1 MSDQMDSRQ
10 FILEYMQQYF
20 TEIEP
25 MEFYRDIFP
34 EGELERQGEY
44 EKGKYNAIAV
54 ELLPVKKK
62 DERQHAN
69 RYTLTDGLEKLPD
82 LLKSENFIII
92 SPISYAGK
100 ERSSKNARFIY
111 ALAID
116 LDGIDTQQNLT
127 DLFHQINKVEFL
139 PRPTFCVC
147 SGNGLHLYYKFER
160 PVPCFTNIVK
170 QMQKM
175 KEALTRK
182 IWNGFVTALED
193 KVQFQSL
200 FQGFRLVGG
209 VTKDGNR
216 TKAFR
221 TGDYV
226 TIDYLND
233 FVPEDSQVAEF
244 AYKSKLTLKQAEE
257 KYPEWF
263 DRRIRQKQK
272 KGTWTCKR
280 DLYDWWKRRLE
291 TEIVTGHRYF
301 GVMCLAIYA
310 KKSGIDQEELERD
323 AYGMVDRL
331 EKLTT
336 DENNHFTR
344 ADVLEALEA
353 YNDDYITYPIDSI
366 ERVTDLKIERNRRNG
381 RKQRVH
387 LMGARAIQAINDA
400 ENGTDWREGNGRK
413 PKKREVRLWQMKHP
427 QGTKNECIHDTGL
440 SRSTVYK
447 WWL

>member
-1 MSDQMDSRQ
+1 MLDRMDSRQ
-10 FILEYMQQYF
+10 FIYEYMQQYF
-20 TEIEP
+20 DEIP
-25 MEFYRDIFP
+25 PIDFYREIFP
-34 EGELERQGEY
+34 SGELEKQGVY

-54 ELLPVKKK
+54 ELLPVK
-62 DERQHAN
+62 DQDGRQQVK
-69 RYTLTDGLEKLPD
+69 RYTLNDGLEKLPD
-82 LLKSENFIII
+82 LLESENFIII

-116 LDGIDTQQNLT
+116 LDGIDTYQNLT
-127 DLFHQINKVEFL
+127 DLFHQMKTEWL

-147 SGNGLHLYYKFER
+147 SGNGLHLYYQLER
-160 PVPCFTNIVK
+160 PLPCFKNIVQ
-170 QMQKM
+170 QMQNM
-175 KEALTRK
+175 KEALTKK
-182 IWNGFVTALED
+182 IWNGFVTSLED

-221 TGDYV
+221 TGDSV

-233 FVPEDSQVAEF
+233 FLPEWGRVTEF

-263 DRRIRQKQK
+263 DKRITQKQK
-272 KGTWTCKR
+272 RGTWTCKR
-280 DLYDWWKRRLE
+280 DLYDWWKWRLE

-310 KKSGIDQEELERD
+310 KKSGIDREELERD

-331 EKLTT
+331 ESLTT
-336 DENNHFTR
+336 DEKNHFTR
-344 ADVLEALEA
+344 GDVMEALEA

-366 ERVTDLKIERNRRNG
+366 ERVTALKIERNKRNG
-381 RKQRVH
+381 RR
-387 LMGARAIQAINDA
+387 QADHIRIMNYIRDEINQ
-400 ENGTDWREGNGRK
+400 NTDWNRVGNGRK
-413 PKKREVRLWQMKHP
+413 PKRKEVRKWQMEHP
-427 QGTKNECIHDTGL
+427 DGKKADCIRDTGL
-440 SRSTVYK
+440 DRKTVKK
-447 WWL
+447 WWLD

>member
-20 TEIEP
+20 PEIEP

-44 EKGKYNAIAV
+44 EKGKYTAIAV

-366 ERVTDLKIERNRRNG
+366 ERVTDLKIERNKRNG
-381 RKQRVH
+381 QCQRDH
-387 LMGARAIQAINDA
+387 LEEARAIRDIRSRRRGEKWDA
-400 ENGTDWREGNGRK
+400 NNGRK

>member
-1 MSDQMDSRQ
+1 MDSRQ

-20 TEIEP
+20 MEVEP
-25 MEFYRDIFP
+25 MEFYRNIFP
-34 EGELERQGEY
+34 EGELEKQGEY

-62 DERQHAN
+62 DERQQAK

-82 LLKSENFIII
+82 LLESENFIII

-100 ERSSKNARFIY
+100 ERSSKNARFLY

-116 LDGIDTQQNLT
+116 LDGIDTQQNLA
-127 DLFHQINKVEFL
+127 DLFHQIEKVEHL
-139 PRPTFCVC
+139 PRPTYCVC
-147 SGNGLHLYYKFER
+147 SGNGLHLYYQFER

-175 KEALTRK
+175 KEALTRR
-182 IWNGFVTALED
+182 IWNGYVTALED

-200 FQGFRLVGG
+200 FQGFRMVGG
-209 VTKDGNR
+209 VTKDGHR

-221 TGDYV
+221 TGDLV

-233 FVPEDSQVAEF
+233 FVPEDSQVTEF

-263 DRRIRQKQK
+263 DRRIRQKQE

-291 TEIVTGHRYF
+291 TEIRTGHRYF
-301 GVMCLAIYA
+301 GIMCLAIYA
-310 KKSGIDQEELERD
+310 KKSGIDLEELEAD
-323 AYGMVDRL
+323 AYGMVDHL

-336 DENNHFTR
+336 DDSNHFTR

-353 YNDDYITYPIDSI
+353 YNDDYVTYPIDSI
-366 ERVTDLKIERNRRNG
+366 ERVTDLRIKRNKRNG
-381 RKQRVH
+381 RRQADHIKIMNFVRDEVNQNKDWNRV
-387 LMGARAIQAINDA
+387 
-400 ENGTDWREGNGRK
+400 GNGRK
-413 PKKREVRLWQMKHP
+413 PKGREVRQWQMKHP
-427 QGTKNECIHDTGL
+427 GGTKAECIRDTGL
-440 SRSTVYK
+440 SKPTVYK

>member
-1 MSDQMDSRQ
+1 MTDRMDSRQ
-10 FILEYMQQYF
+10 FIYEYMKQYYDEVSP
-20 TEIEP
+20 T
-25 MEFYRDIFP
+25 EFYRYIFP
-34 EGELERQGEY
+34 SGELEKQGVY

-54 ELLPVKKK
+54 ELLPVK
-62 DERQHAN
+62 DQDGRQQVK
-69 RYTLTDGLEKLPD
+69 RYTLNDGLEKLPD
-82 LLKSENFIII
+82 LLESENFIII

-116 LDGIDTQQNLT
+116 LDGIDTYQNLT
-127 DLFHQINKVEFL
+127 DLFHQMKTEWL

-147 SGNGLHLYYKFER
+147 SGNGLHLYYQLER
-160 PVPCFTNIVK
+160 PLPCFKNIVQ
-170 QMQKM
+170 QMQNM
-175 KEALTRK
+175 KEALTKK
-182 IWNGFVTALED
+182 IWNGFVTSLED

-221 TGDYV
+221 TGDSV

-233 FVPEDSQVAEF
+233 FLPEWGQVTEF

-263 DRRIRQKQK
+263 DKRITQKQK
-272 KGTWTCKR
+272 RGTWTCKR

-310 KKSGIDQEELERD
+310 KKSGIDREELERD

-331 EKLTT
+331 ESLTT
-336 DENNHFTR
+336 DEKNHFTR
-344 ADVLEALEA
+344 GDVMEALEA

-366 ERVTDLKIERNRRNG
+366 ERVTALKIERNRRNG
-381 RKQRVH
+381 RRQKVH

-413 PKKREVRLWQMKHP
+413 PKRRIVRKWQMEHP
-427 QGTKNECIHDTGL
+427 DGKKADCIRDTGL
-440 SRSTVYK
+440 SKPTVYK
-447 WWL
+447 WWLD